1 MIDKEYIEV
10 FDAYRMYVFYFCKK
24 IIKHKE
30 DAEDITCEVFISLWK
45 NKENIPSNSAKA
57 FLMVTANRRCQ
68 DYFRM
73 KKHYQERVLIFSL
86 QDFDEVEIDA
96 EVLTY
101 LHKLIQ
107 TLLPQEKKILL
118 LKYKDGK
125 EVKQISK
132 LLQIKPQTVSTQL
145 NTGLNKLRAIIN
157 SRGFNHS

>member
-1 MIDKEYIEV
+1 MTDKEYIEV
-10 FDAYRMYVFYFCKK
+10 FEAYRMYVFYFCKK

-125 EVKQISK
+125 EVKEIAKLTKLNPQNISNT
-132 LLQIKPQTVSTQL
+132 LNNGMNRIRNIIKKHGV
-145 NTGLNKLRAIIN
+145 
-157 SRGFNHS
+157 NHG